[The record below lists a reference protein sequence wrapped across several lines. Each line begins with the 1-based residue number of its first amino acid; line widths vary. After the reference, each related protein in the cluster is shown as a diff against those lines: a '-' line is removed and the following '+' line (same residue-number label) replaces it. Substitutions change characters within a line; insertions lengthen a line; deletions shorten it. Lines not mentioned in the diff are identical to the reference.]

1 MRQLV
6 THAAPAPRHPVWLR
20 LANRVARALLLA
32 RRTAGRRMV
41 AATEIDLAQR
51 VRDVGE
57 W

>member
-20 LANRVARALLLA
+20 LANRVARALLRA
-32 RRTAGRRMV
+32 RRTAGRRMG